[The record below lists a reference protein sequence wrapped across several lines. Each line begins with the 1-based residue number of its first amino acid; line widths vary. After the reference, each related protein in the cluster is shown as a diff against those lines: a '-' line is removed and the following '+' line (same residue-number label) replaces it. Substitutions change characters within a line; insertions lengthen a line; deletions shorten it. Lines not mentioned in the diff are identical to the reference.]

1 MEFTKENVEKY
12 WKLLN
17 TSKSSEETRVADEY
31 LRQFKV
37 TLFNFRKAHML
48 LTYAF
53 NSLIAVINPLIYSV
67 QLLYIKTLRNEQ
79 ASY

>member
-17 TSKSSEETRVADEY
+17 TSKSSEDTRVADEY

-37 TLFNFRKAHML
+37 TNINF
-48 LTYAF
+48 
-53 NSLIAVINPLIYSV
+53 
-67 QLLYIKTLRNEQ
+67 
-79 ASY
+79 